1 MYPVIDLH
9 CDMLSYL
16 LEAPNPEPNQ
26 ISSIGCSIP
35 AMLEGNVALQIM
47 AIYTTVET
55 GSTVKGIKQSVL
67 FNELMNTF
75 PTKLQKFE
83 NTFFESRLGKRN
95 TITCLAAI
103 ENAASFAEENEPL
116 SASFERLEKI
126 LKNTGKLA
134 YIGLTH
140 HGENR
145 FGGGNSTSVGLKKDG
160 EALLEYLSDKK
171 IALDFSHTSDALAYD
186 ILTYLAK
193 NNLQV
198 PILASHSNFRTVFKH
213 ARNLP
218 DEIAREIILQKGVIG
233 INFLRAFVNDKNPD
247 ALLDHI
253 EYGMKLG
260 AEDALCFG
268 ADFFYT
274 ESHPDQ
280 SRVPFFYP
288 QHQNAATYPSIL
300 NSLKNRYST
309 QQLNK
314 ISHQN
319 GINFISRLC

>member
-35 AMLEGNVALQIM
+35 AMMEGNVALQIM

-67 FNELMNTF
+67 FNELINTF

-83 NTFFESRLGKRN
+83 NTFFESRISDRN

-116 SASFERLEKI
+116 SASFKRLEKI
-126 LKNTGKLA
+126 LTNTGKLA

-213 ARNLP
+213 PRNLP

-300 NSLKNRYST
+300 NSLTNRYST
-309 QQLNK
+309 KQLNK

>member
-16 LEAPNPEPNQ
+16 LEAPNPQPNH

-35 AMLEGNVALQIM
+35 AMLDGNVALQIM

-67 FNELMNTF
+67 FNELINAF
-75 PTKLQKFE
+75 PTKLHKFE
-83 NTFFESRLGKRN
+83 NTFFESSLSERN
-95 TITCLAAI
+95 SISCIAAI

-126 LKNTGKLA
+126 LTNTGKLA

-160 EALLEYLSDKK
+160 EALLEYLSNKK

-213 ARNLP
+213 PRNLP
-218 DEIAREIILQKGVIG
+218 DEIAREIILQKGIIG

-247 ALLDHI
+247 ALFDHI

-300 NSLKNRYST
+300 NSLTHRYST

>member
-1 MYPVIDLH
+1 MYLVIDFH

-16 LEAPNPEPNQ
+16 LEAPNPQPNQ
-26 ISSIGCSIP
+26 LASIGCSIP
-35 AMLEGNVALQIM
+35 AMLQGKVVLQIM
-47 AIYTTVET
+47 AIYTTVEP
-55 GSTVKGIKQSVL
+55 GSTVKGLRQSVL
-67 FNELMNTF
+67 FNELIRSHS
-75 PTKLQKFE
+75 TKLQKFDS
-83 NTFFESRLGKRN
+83 TFLARGLSDSN
-95 TITCLAAI
+95 SITCMTSI

-116 SASFERLEKI
+116 SVSFERLEKI
-126 LKNTGKLA
+126 ITSTGKLA

-145 FGGGNSTSVGLKKDG
+145 FGGGNSTAVGLKKDG
-160 EALLEYLSDKK
+160 EALLEYLSGKK
-171 IALDFSHTSDALAYD
+171 IGLDFSHTSDALAYD
-186 ILTYLAK
+186 ILTHISK

-198 PILASHSNFRTVFKH
+198 PILASHSNFRSVYNH
-213 ARNLP
+213 PRNLP
-218 DEIAREIILQKGVIG
+218 DEIAREIILQKGLIG
-233 INFLRAFVNDKNPD
+233 MNFLRAFVNDKNPD

-288 QHQNAATYPSIL
+288 QHQNAASYPTIL
-300 NSLKNRYST
+300 DSLTNKYSMG
-309 QQLNK
+309 QLK
-314 ISHQN
+314 KLSHKN
-319 GINFISRLC
+319 GINFIAGLC